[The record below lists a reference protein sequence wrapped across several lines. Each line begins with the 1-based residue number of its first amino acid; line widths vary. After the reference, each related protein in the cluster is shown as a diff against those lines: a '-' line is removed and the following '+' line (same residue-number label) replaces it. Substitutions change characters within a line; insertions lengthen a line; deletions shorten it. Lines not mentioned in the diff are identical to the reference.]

1 MIKRK
6 LWIILVWSMTI
17 FGSPFTPGVSNVYAY
32 RPFVSTDAAVVEK
45 GETEIEIGLF
55 GISHDEG
62 LDEITIPSLIY
73 NYGLSDTWEF
83 VAEFD
88 VQVYKEGEERDREL
102 KDPALF
108 LKGVLQEGILQG
120 KEGTSIAVEFGALLP
135 STVRGKRDAGIE
147 GIGILSGKASDLTY
161 HFNFGGELDREDF
174 GFNAIW
180 GIILE
185 YPLDSKF
192 RVVGEVNGTFQRH
205 GLPSNSGLIG
215 FIWELGDIDL
225 DFGIRRGFSD
235 AASDWELAT
244 GITFSF

>member
-1 MIKRK
+1 
-6 LWIILVWSMTI
+6 
-17 FGSPFTPGVSNVYAY
+17 
-32 RPFVSTDAAVVEK
+32 VSTDAAVVEK

-55 GISHDEG
+55 GISHDKG

-73 NYGLSDTWEF
+73 NYGLSDTWEL

-88 VQVYKEGEERDREL
+88 IQIYKEGEERDREL

-135 STVRGKRDAGIE
+135 SSVEGEKKTGLE
-147 GIGILSGKASDLTY
+147 GIGIYSGKLSDFVY
-161 HFNFGGELDREDF
+161 HLNFGGELDRKDF
-174 GFNAIW
+174 GLNGIW
-180 GIILE
+180 GAILE
-185 YPLDSKF
+185 YPFDSKF
-192 RVVGEVNGTFQRH
+192 RLVGEVNGTFKRH

-215 FIWELGDIDL
+215 FIWEMGDIMF

-235 AASDWELAT
+235 AASDWELTA